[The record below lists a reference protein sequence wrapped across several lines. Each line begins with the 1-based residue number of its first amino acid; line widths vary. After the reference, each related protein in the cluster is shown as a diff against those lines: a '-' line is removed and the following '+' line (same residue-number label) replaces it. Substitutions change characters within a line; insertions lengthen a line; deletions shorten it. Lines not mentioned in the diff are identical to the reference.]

1 MLKLYYK
8 TTKTKK
14 HKKGNNKKM
23 ETELNTVEAVT
34 KSELLELATW
44 DRPRSIDQL
53 RSFVSRREAEI
64 ANFVE

>member
-1 MLKLYYK
+1 
-8 TTKTKK
+8 
-14 HKKGNNKKM
+14 M